1 MASYITNPED
11 HVEKKN
17 MPLKLLHGGVFDR
30 RDEMAAPVQSNLAS
44 DAALLDAYST
54 TVITAVERASAAV
67 VGIRRVSPRAGREAT
82 IVDGSGSGV
91 VVTPDGYI
99 LTNYHVAH
107 GSRGFEVAFHDGE
120 TSPAELVGG
129 DPDTDLALL
138 RAARTGLTPGTLG
151 DSDALRVGQIA
162 IAIGNPLGLQTTVT
176 AGIVSA
182 VRRTLR
188 GVGGRLI
195 EDIVQTDAP
204 LNPGNSGGAL
214 VDSHGRVI
222 GINTAIIGGAQGL
235 CFAVPINTARLVIP
249 DLLRHGRVTRG
260 FLGLA
265 GQTIDIDVRAARQ
278 LGLKARG
285 AVLVM
290 AVAPDGPAE
299 RAGLRPR
306 DIVIAVNDTQ
316 TPTVDAIHKQLDRAS
331 PGKRLVIAY
340 VRGGERRHAQAVVAE
355 RPVEPRPGR
364 G

>member
-1 MASYITNPED
+1 
-11 HVEKKN
+11 VEQAG
-17 MPLKLLHGGVFDR
+17 P
-30 RDEMAAPVQSNLAS
+30 
-44 DAALLDAYST
+44 
-54 TVITAVERASAAV
+54 AV
-67 VGIRRVSPRAGREAT
+67 VGIRRRSAKAAGREAM
-82 IVDGSGSGV
+82 IDGSGSGV
-91 VVTPDGYI
+91 VIAPDGYI

-107 GSRGFEVAFHDGE
+107 GSRSFDVAFHDGV

-138 RAARTGLTPGTLG
+138 RVARTGLTAGALG
-151 DSDALRVGQIA
+151 DSDRLRVGQIA

-188 GVGGRLI
+188 GVSGRLI

-214 VDSHGRVI
+214 VDSYGNII

-235 CFAVPINTARLVIP
+235 CFAVPINTARSIIP

-265 GQTIDIDVRAARQ
+265 GQTIELDVRAARK
-278 LGLKARG
+278 LGLATPG
-285 AVLVM
+285 AVLVI
-290 AVAPDGPAE
+290 AITPGAPADQ
-299 RAGLRPR
+299 AGLLPR
-306 DIVIAVNDTQ
+306 DIVIAIDGEP

-331 PGKRLVIAY
+331 PGKRLAITY
-340 VRGGERRHAQAVVAE
+340 VRGGQTMNAEAIVAE
-355 RPVEPRPGR
+355 RPR
-364 G
+364 

>member
-1 MASYITNPED
+1 MQ
-11 HVEKKN
+11 
-17 MPLKLLHGGVFDR
+17 LKLLQGGVFSRQPDPPGR
-30 RDEMAAPVQSNLAS
+30 TPDISS
-44 DAALLDAYST
+44 TDSTLLDAYST
-54 TVITAVERASAAV
+54 TVIRAVERASPSV
-67 VGIRRVSPRAGREAT
+67 VGIRRRSGKAPGHEA

-91 VVTPDGYI
+91 VITPDGYV

-107 GSRGFEVAFHDGE
+107 GSRSFEVAFHDGL

-138 RAARTGLTPGTLG
+138 RVARTGLTPGTLG
-151 DSDALRVGQIA
+151 NSDLLKVGQIA

-188 GVGGRLI
+188 GVSGRLI

-214 VDSHGRVI
+214 VDSNGSVI

-265 GQTIDIDVRAARQ
+265 GQTIELDVRIARQ
-278 LGLKARG
+278 LSLSACS

-290 AVAPDGPAE
+290 AVTSGAPAE
-299 RAGLRPR
+299 KAGLQPR
-306 DIVIAVNDTQ
+306 DIIIAVDDVE

-331 PGKRLVIAY
+331 PGKRLVVTYLRA
-340 VRGGERRHAQAVVAE
+340 GEKRRAEAVIAE
-355 RPVEPRPGR
+355 RPR
-364 G
+364 

>member
-1 MASYITNPED
+1 MQ
-11 HVEKKN
+11 
-17 MPLKLLHGGVFDR
+17 LKLLQGGGFGR
-30 RDEMAAPVQSNLAS
+30 RP
-44 DAALLDAYST
+44 DATGSTPDLTPTDSALLDAYSA
-54 TVITAVERASAAV
+54 TVIRAVAQASPAV
-67 VGIRRVSPRAGREAT
+67 VGIRRRSARQPGQEAL
-82 IVDGSGSGV
+82 VDGSGSGV
-91 VVTPDGYI
+91 VIAPDGYV
-99 LTNYHVAH
+99 LTNYHVTH
-107 GSRGFEVAFHDGE
+107 GARSFEVAFHDGL

-138 RAARTGLTPGTLG
+138 RVARTGLTPGTLG
-151 DSDALRVGQIA
+151 DSDKLQVGQIA

-188 GVGGRLI
+188 GVSGRLI

-214 VDSHGRVI
+214 VDSHGSVI

-265 GQTIDIDVRAARQ
+265 GQTIELDVRAARQ
-278 LGLKARG
+278 LGLSARG
-285 AVLVM
+285 AVLVI
-290 AVAPDGPAE
+290 AVTPGAPADK
-299 RAGLRPR
+299 AGLQPR
-306 DIVIAVNDTQ
+306 DIVIAIDGVE

-331 PGKRLVIAY
+331 PGKRLSVSY
-340 VRGGERRHAQAVVAE
+340 VRAGEQRLAEAVIVE
-355 RPVEPRPGR
+355 RPR
-364 G
+364 

>member
-1 MASYITNPED
+1 MQ
-11 HVEKKN
+11 
-17 MPLKLLHGGVFDR
+17 LKLLQGGVFNH
-30 RDEMAAPVQSNLAS
+30 QSEPSGRAREISNP
-44 DAALLDAYST
+44 DNILLDAYST
-54 TVITAVERASAAV
+54 TVIRAVEQAGPAV
-67 VGIRRVSPRAGREAT
+67 VGIRRRSVKAPGQEA

-91 VVTPDGYI
+91 VITPDGYV

-107 GSRGFEVAFHDGE
+107 GSRSFEVAFHDGL

-138 RAARTGLTPGTLG
+138 RVARTGLTAGALG
-151 DSDALRVGQIA
+151 DSDTLQVGQIA

-188 GVGGRLI
+188 GVSGRLI

-214 VDSHGRVI
+214 VDSHGNVI

-235 CFAVPINTARLVIP
+235 CFAVPINTARSIIP

-265 GQTIDIDVRAARQ
+265 GQTIELNVRTSRQ
-278 LGLKARG
+278 LGLSARS
-285 AVLVM
+285 AVLVI
-290 AVAPDGPAE
+290 AVTPDAPAAK
-299 RAGLRPR
+299 AGLQPR
-306 DIVIAVNDTQ
+306 DIVIAVDDAQ
-316 TPTVDAIHKQLDRAS
+316 TPTVDAIHKRLDRAS
-331 PGKRLVIAY
+331 LGQRVAITY
-340 VRGGERRHAQAVVAE
+340 VRAGQRMTTTATVAE
-355 RPVEPRPGR
+355 RPAEPKAR
-364 G
+364 

>member
-1 MASYITNPED
+1 MQ
-11 HVEKKN
+11 
-17 MPLKLLHGGVFDR
+17 LKLLQGGVFGR
-30 RDEMAAPVQSNLAS
+30 HSGPPGKAS
-44 DAALLDAYST
+44 DNSHPDHALLDAYSA
-54 TVITAVERASAAV
+54 TVIQAVEQAGPAV
-67 VGIRRVSPRAGREAT
+67 VGIRRRSARSSGQDA

-91 VVTPDGYI
+91 VIAPDGYV

-107 GSRGFEVAFHDGE
+107 GSRSFEVAFHDGL

-138 RAARTGLTPGTLG
+138 RVARTGLTAGTLG
-151 DSDALRVGQIA
+151 DSDRLQVGQIA
-162 IAIGNPLGLQTTVT
+162 VAIGNPLGLQTTVT

-214 VDSHGRVI
+214 VDSRGNVI

-235 CFAVPINTARLVIP
+235 CFAVPINTARRIIP

-265 GQTIDIDVRAARQ
+265 GQTIELDVRTSRQ
-278 LGLKARG
+278 LGLGGRS
-285 AVLVM
+285 AVLVV
-290 AVAPDGPAE
+290 AVTPDAPAAK
-299 RAGLRPR
+299 AGLQPR
-306 DIVIAVNDTQ
+306 DIVIAVEDAE
-316 TPTVDAIHKQLDRAS
+316 TPNVDAIHKHLDRAA
-331 PGKRLVIAY
+331 PGARLAITY
-340 VRGGERRHAQAVVAE
+340 VRAGQKMTATATVTE
-355 RPVEPRPGR
+355 RPR
-364 G
+364 

>member
-1 MASYITNPED
+1 MQ
-11 HVEKKN
+11 
-17 MPLKLLHGGVFDR
+17 LKLLQGGVFSR
-30 RDEMAAPVQSNLAS
+30 QSGPPGAAEDTSNPNS
-44 DAALLDAYST
+44 NPDQDLLDAYSA
-54 TVITAVERASAAV
+54 TVIRAVEQASPAV
-67 VGIRRVSPRAGREAT
+67 VGIRRRQGKPSGKEA
-82 IVDGSGSGV
+82 IIDGSGSGV
-91 VVTPDGYI
+91 VIAPDGYV

-107 GSRGFEVAFHDGE
+107 GSRSFEVAFHDGV

-138 RAARTGLTPGTLG
+138 RVARTGLTPGTLG
-151 DSDALRVGQIA
+151 DSDALKVGQIA

-214 VDSHGRVI
+214 VDSRGHVI

-265 GQTIDIDVRAARQ
+265 GQTIELDVRASRQ
-278 LGLKARG
+278 LGLAGRS
-285 AVLVM
+285 AVLVI
-290 AVAPDGPAE
+290 AVTPGAPAYK
-299 RAGLRPR
+299 AGLQPR
-306 DIVIAVNDTQ
+306 DIVIAVEDQ
-316 TPTVDAIHKQLDRAS
+316 ETPTVDAIHKQLDRAS
-331 PGKRLVIAY
+331 PGKALAITY
-340 VRGGERRHAQAVVAE
+340 VRAGQKQTATAVVTE
-355 RPVEPRPGR
+355 RPR
-364 G
+364 

>member
-1 MASYITNPED
+1 MR
-11 HVEKKN
+11 
-17 MPLKLLHGGVFDR
+17 LKLVQGGLFGRGQNGSSQTVTSGNHDG
-30 RDEMAAPVQSNLAS
+30 E
-44 DAALLDAYST
+44 LLDAYSA
-54 TVITAVERASAAV
+54 TVIRAVEQASPSV
-67 VGIRRVSPRAGREAT
+67 VGIRRRGAKGNGKESMLE
-82 IVDGSGSGV
+82 GSGSGV
-91 VVTPDGYI
+91 VIAPDGYI

-107 GSRGFEVAFHDGE
+107 GSKSFEVAFHDGA
-120 TSPAELVGG
+120 TSPAEFVGG

-138 RAARTGLTPGTLG
+138 RVARSGLPPAAFG
-151 DSDALRVGQIA
+151 DSDSLQVGQIA

-214 VDSHGRVI
+214 VDSSGRLI

-265 GQTIDIDVRAARQ
+265 GQSIELDVRAARQ
-278 LGLKARG
+278 LGLKSG
-285 AVLVM
+285 GGVL
-290 AVAPDGPAE
+290 AIAITPEGPADK
-299 RAGLRPR
+299 AGLQPR
-306 DIVIAVNDTQ
+306 DIVIGIDGAE
-316 TPTVDAIHKQLDRAS
+316 TPTVDAIHKHLDRAS
-331 PGKRLVIAY
+331 AGKKLSIAY
-340 VRGGERRHAQAVVAE
+340 VRAGQKRTAEAVVAE
-355 RPVEPRPGR
+355 RPR
-364 G
+364 